1 MKTLISLGDIGDLWR
16 KFQFKGIQVL
26 GRLAASQKKK
36 VAGTWDFT
44 ELPPSNWWNI
54 PAVRA
59 RWEQKITRG
68 EYANYVELIHQKF
81 LKGRGSLQMVSPGC
95 GTGSHERLFAS
106 FPEIDSIL
114 AFDLSEKSIE
124 KARQDDFSKI
134 DYKVKDFYAWMDE
147 AGQCDLLFFY
157 SSLHHFG
164 NLDTLIPKLKNKLN
178 PDGLIIIHE
187 YVGPDRMMWTRDQRN
202 EVNRLLKTLPESYRQ
217 FAQGKGIKKRT
228 YRPGL
233 WRTLLTDPSESI
245 EPAKIV
251 PLMQEHYTPLYEQG
265 FGGNILHL
273 LFKDIAQHFRDESEQ
288 SKKLLHTLFDAEDDF
303 LKTHASDFHFGI
315 YQKRET
321 NGSQGD
327 SNHQQVLY

>member
-1 MKTLISLGDIGDLWR
+1 MKTLISIGDLGDLWR

-26 GRLAASQKKK
+26 GRIGASSKEK

-54 PAVRA
+54 PAIRA
-59 RWEQKITRG
+59 RWEEKITRG
-68 EYANYVELIHQKF
+68 NYANYVELIQQKLLQNKSD
-81 LKGRGSLQMVSPGC
+81 LKMVSPGC

-124 KARQDDFSKI
+124 KAREANYPKI
-134 DYKVKDFYAWMDE
+134 DYQVKDFYGWMDE
-147 AGQCDLLFFY
+147 PERCDILFFY

-164 NLDTLIPKLKNKLN
+164 NLDTLIPRFKEKLN
-178 PDGLIIIHE
+178 PGGLLIIHE
-187 YVGPDRMMWTRDQRN
+187 YVGPDRMMWTRAQRK
-202 EVNRLLKTLPESYRQ
+202 EVNRLLATLPESYRS
-217 FAQGKGIKKRT
+217 FAQGRGIKKHA

-245 EPAKIV
+245 EPSKIV
-251 PLMQEHYTPLYEQG
+251 PLLQKHFTPLYEQG

-273 LFKDIAQHFRDESEQ
+273 LFKDIAQHFRDDSAQ
-288 SKKLLHTLFDAEDDF
+288 TNALLDQLFLAEDIF
-303 LKTHASDFHFGI
+303 LEKSPSDFHFGV
-315 YQKRET
+315 YT
-321 NGSQGD
+321 LS
-327 SNHQQVLY
+327 